1 VSLIVLPQQKNLFV
15 IFALVVL
22 SLVLLLLGVRLRR
35 VS

>member
-1 VSLIVLPQQKNLFV
+1 MSLNSLPKQKSSIV

-22 SLVLLLLGVRLRR
+22 ALVLILLGVRLRR